1 VSISWQGP
9 GNPRDYLTFVPAG
22 AAERTWGR
30 YEYVSK
36 GNPISMVAPDAPGE
50 YEVRYLS
57 AQNNTL
63 ARMKFTVGA
72 VTGSISGPPQA
83 TAGEN
88 FKVTWK
94 GPDNARNFITIVPK
108 GAREGEYSAS
118 YAYTVPQRNPVTL
131 LAPLQPGDYELRY
144 STAESYYTIARAAIK
159 VVPGKLEPGKIAVT
173 QAPGAKNSGAV
184 ELILDASGSMLQK
197 LGATRRIDIAKQTL
211 TKLTTSTIPAGTPFA
226 LRVFGREV
234 DSCQTDL
241 DVPVSPL
248 NPSAVGQRIAALNAK
263 NGAKTPIGAS
273 LARVADDLK
282 AVKGEKL
289 VVLITD
295 GEETCGGDPAAEIE
309 KLRKAGIGTRVSIVG
324 FALDDQKLASTF
336 QRWSDLGGGAFFDA
350 KDAAGLDKALTA
362 ALRPGFEVVNAQ
374 GQVIASGI
382 VGGDAVAAPAGNHTV
397 RIKGG
402 ADAGKPVTVKPKE
415 TASVTF

>member
-1 VSISWQGP
+1 
-9 GNPRDYLTFVPAG
+9 
-22 AAERTWGR
+22 
-30 YEYVSK
+30 
-36 GNPISMVAPDAPGE
+36 
-50 YEVRYLS
+50 VRYLS